1 MKTILQTIKFAI
13 KNTFRKKLVAGLS
26 IAGITIGIAL
36 MVAMSSTTAGFD
48 ALLGDSLAE
57 TMGDVEIAEEGKSS
71 YLSQLPENI
80 TDYIMTIESNEEIEG
95 ISPEIDVYGFNQFLD
110 NITLHAGMPMAPVE
124 FMQLSALGTIPTN
137 DQIFD
142 GPTNNIIE
150 GKVFDAD
157 YEIIIADYILDG
169 APAVFVLNQEF
180 PLQINETF
188 AINLTVT
195 GVFETEEG
203 PMQIL
208 SPAFVMN
215 INTGR
220 LINSMSLPFEQ
231 VGYNYANIR
240 FVVDN
245 LDETREYAAQL
256 EDLTI
261 NIDISL
267 AGESIEAVSDLMET
281 FDLMNLIMST
291 ITIVAGGMAI
301 VVAQLMGVNERMKE
315 FAIMKATGW
324 KNSTIFLDIIL
335 ESMIIGIIGSL
346 VGFGVGIGFLYIIQ
360 AAYGISFVTIT
371 WQIVVQTL
379 AFGLGIGLAGGLL
392 PGIRAARVKPMEV
405 IRAA

>member
-1 MKTILQTIKFAI
+1 MPNFFVTPAFNS
-13 KNTFRKKLVAGLS
+13 NTKWTGCVA
-26 IAGITIGIAL
+26 
-36 MVAMSSTTAGFD
+36 
-48 ALLGDSLAE
+48 E
-57 TMGDVEIAEEGKSS
+57 
-71 YLSQLPENI
+71 
-80 TDYIMTIESNEEIEG
+80 IESSDKILG
-95 ISPEIDVYGFNQFLD
+95 ISPEIEVYGFNQFLD
-110 NITLHAGMPMAPVE
+110 NLTLHAGMPMAPME
-124 FMQLSALGTIPTN
+124 FMQLSALGTTPSN

-150 GKVFDAD
+150 GEVFDED
-157 YEIIIADYILDG
+157 YEIIIADYILNG
-169 APAVFVLNQEF
+169 APAIFILNQEF
-180 PLQINETF
+180 PLQINETY

-195 GVFETEEG
+195 GIFETEEG

-215 INTGR
+215 VNTGR
-220 LINSMSLPFEQ
+220 IINSMSLPFEQ
-231 VGYNYANIR
+231 VGYNYANVR
-240 FVVDN
+240 FEVDN
-245 LDETREYAAQL
+245 LDETREYAAEI
-256 EDLTI
+256 EDLAL
-261 NIDISL
+261 NIDMSL
-267 AGESIEAVSDLMET
+267 AGESIEAVSDVMET
-281 FDLMNLIMST
+281 FDLMTTILSV

-301 VVAQLMGVNERMKE
+301 VVAQLMGVNDRMKE

-335 ESMIIGIIGSL
+335 ESMILGIVGSL

-405 IRAA
+405 IRAT